1 MLDDKDIRKYIFRF
15 VCRFLAVIT
24 TLWLICFLSTPQKH
38 KSKDRTIIW
47 KGYDPSRP
55 ASDISH
61 LDYENMTI
69 TYRTYPDSGQRTQF
83 YPRKLHN
90 GVTITTGDGKRI
102 DTHLTNE
109 ELFEQLDLEY
119 EDLYEYYMD

>member
-1 MLDDKDIRKYIFRF
+1 MLEDIDIRKYIFRF
-15 VCRFLAVIT
+15 IRRFLTVFAI
-24 TLWLICFLSTPQKH
+24 LWLIGSLSSPQKH
-38 KSKDRTIIW
+38 KNEDRTIIW

-55 ASDISH
+55 ASDICH

-83 YPRKLHN
+83 YPRKRHN

-102 DTHLTNE
+102 ETYLTNE